1 MHCQVSVTP
10 NTLFPSLNYVMFC
23 LQLIRQ
29 RAFLREERRRLRIAT
44 EGTEERAKLLKGVQS
59 PDWLPE
65 QLRSMLLSGA
75 STVPQEFHPTS
86 ENESGSLPILTTSSS
101 SSGPM
106 KTHSAEETVQINIG
120 GLMFETPVSVL
131 MRDPHSLL
139 AQLCPGSSPSS
150 SPLILADPDG
160 FFYFDRD
167 WWVSKLRTQWW
178 KADWSWQLSLLPL
191 PLPLHHY
198 MPYHG
203 SSFSLPFLIKVNNST
218 ECFNMYDF
226 HI

>member
-65 QLRSMLLSGA
+65 QLRSMLLSSA

-167 WWVSKLRTQWW
+167 W
-178 KADWSWQLSLLPL
+178 
-191 PLPLHHY
+191 
-198 MPYHG
+198 
-203 SSFSLPFLIKVNNST
+203 
-218 ECFNMYDF
+218 
-226 HI
+226 